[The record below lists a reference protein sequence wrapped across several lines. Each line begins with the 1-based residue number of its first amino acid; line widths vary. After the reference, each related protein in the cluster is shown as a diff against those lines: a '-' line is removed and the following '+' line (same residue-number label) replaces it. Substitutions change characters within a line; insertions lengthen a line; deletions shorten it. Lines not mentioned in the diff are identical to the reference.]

1 MDKQSLTQHWQQLA
15 GKSLGTTDWLLVD
28 QNRIDTFADTTIDHQ
43 VIHIDPDA
51 TATKKIGGTI
61 AHGFLSLSLLSY
73 FSAQLTGEHVFQ
85 HTVLNYG
92 LNRVRFLTPVPSGSE
107 VRVHLSVQSIE
118 EKPQGVL
125 ATMSAEMEIKDS
137 PKPAFVAEKLIL
149 ILFD

>member
-1 MDKQSLTQHWQQLA
+1 M
-15 GKSLGTTDWLLVD
+15 
-28 QNRIDTFADTTIDHQ
+28 
-43 VIHIDPDA
+43 
-51 TATKKIGGTI
+51 
-61 AHGFLSLSLLSY
+61 SY
-73 FSAQLTGEHVFQ
+73 FSAQLTREHVFQ

-92 LNRVRFLTPVPSGSE
+92 LNRVRFLTPVPSGSQ
-107 VRVHLSVQSIE
+107 VRAHLSVQNIE